1 MLSAPLL
8 QLIMARRRIFF
19 ITLFV
24 VSIVGL
30 AVVQYRYLKIGLRL
44 ARVQFSEQI
53 AGAGSEITTDL
64 QTRNQLT
71 FLLANALE
79 KDTSFFR
86 TDPAQLT
93 DASRYFL
100 KDYLRER
107 LVDHQIDREFGF
119 ELMARDSTYYLRS
132 TTAVAQEEH
141 GFVYPLEITGY
152 LPERLGTRMVL
163 QLEFQNLNAYF
174 LSQLN
179 GLTLPSLMF
188 LLGIIIVVLWVLRT
202 YYWQRKLITTTN
214 EFINN
219 LTHELRT
226 PVFSISL
233 AAKILHEKAS
243 GKEREFTQ
251 SILNQT
257 KKLSKHIDKVL
268 ELGTLEHGRTV
279 IQKEHLD
286 FRPALERLCE
296 DFEKLCEL
304 EGQLFRFDIQKEAFP
319 LKASLFHLENAI
331 NNLLDNARK
340 YGDGSLILLTAYK
353 EGNRLHL
360 RIHNGGV
367 PIPGKALENIFKKYY
382 RVSDGDRT
390 KVRGY
395 GLGLSYVK
403 TVAERHKGK
412 VSVRSDAENG
422 TEVEFIVPLDQ
433 TQD

>member
-1 MLSAPLL
+1 
-8 QLIMARRRIFF
+8 MARRRIFF

-132 TTAVAQEEH
+132 ASAVAQEEH

-202 YYWQRKLITTTN
+202 YYWQRKVITTTN

-233 AAKILHEKAS
+233 AAKILHEKAT

-257 KKLSKHIDKVL
+257 KKLSNHIDKVL

-296 DFEKLCEL
+296 DFEKLCKL
-304 EGQLFRFDIQKEAFP
+304 EGQHFRFDIKKEAFP
-319 LKASLFHLENAI
+319 LNASLFHLENAI

-340 YGDGSLILLTAYK
+340 YGDESPISLTAYK
-353 EGNRLHL
+353 EDSRLHIN
-360 RIHNGGV
+360 IHNGGI

-382 RVSDGDRT
+382 RVSDGDRA

-412 VSVRSDAENG
+412 VSVQSDAENG
-422 TEVEFIVPLDQ
+422 TEVEFIVPLDL
-433 TQD
+433 TQN